1 MACKYKNIYHP
12 PGTIMVFSQACC
24 LVLTFLSSGAKVP
37 QNIVDLQQQ
46 KTTHRPANINTPTG
60 ATQTRHYYKGKPSK
74 VAYIC
79 IERPPK

>member
-24 LVLTFLSSGAKVP
+24 LVLTCLSSGAILVP

-46 KTTHRPANINTPTG
+46 TKIPHRPANTNTPTG
-60 ATQTRHYYKGKPSK
+60 AIRL
-74 VAYIC
+74 
-79 IERPPK
+79 PKQGTIIRENPQK